1 MKFISRKTWGV
12 VVGLVIIAVIVVGV
26 IMFSPNQPSS
36 EVAELVKIN
45 NTRELTASEI
55 GDLAEIKVLLSAN
68 INDDQGLLMLA
79 MLKQTLGD
87 HDGAIELYEILH
99 GFRPDEIT
107 PLQNMAT
114 IYFDTG
120 KYELAEELQ
129 LKILDINYKWAN
141 SYRELMSIYRYH
153 LKDRREKIEPLLLYG
168 YENFPEA
175 KQDMI
180 SQLALYY
187 DIFAEDYTKAL
198 RYYNELLPYVPNDT
212 EVLQRIQELKN
223 LK

>member
-1 MKFISRKTWGV
+1 MKFISRKTGGL
-12 VVGLVIIAVIVVGV
+12 VVGLVIVAVIVVGV
-26 IMFSPNQPSS
+26 IMFSQKGLSP

-45 NTRELTASEI
+45 NTRELTPSEE
-55 GDLAEIKVLLSAN
+55 GDLAEIKALLSAN

-87 HDGAIELYEILH
+87 HDGAIEIYEKLH
-99 GFRPDEIT
+99 GFRPEEIT

-120 KYELAEELQ
+120 KYELAEELH
-129 LKILDINYKWAN
+129 LKILEINYKWAN

-153 LKDRREKIEPLLLYG
+153 LKDRREKMEPLLLYG
-168 YENFPEA
+168 YDNFPEA

-180 SQLALYY
+180 SLSALYY

-198 RYYNELLPYVPNDT
+198 KFYNELLLYVPTDT
-212 EVLQRIQELKN
+212 ATLQRVQEIKN